1 MAESAFKKLESTLA
15 RKKGVTNPRA
25 LAAKIGDE
33 KIGKEEMATRSAES
47 RRKNRD
53 KRLHQRKRH

>member
-1 MAESAFKKLESTLA
+1 MASAFKRLETKLSRE
-15 RKKGVTNPRA
+15 KGVTNPRA

-33 KIGKEEMATRSAES
+33 KIGKEAMAKRSAES

-53 KRLHQRKRH
+53 KRLHNRKRH